1 LQAAY
6 EAAGA
11 KSSTT
16 DSEADYK
23 AVIASIDA
31 HGGIRGIPLVGYY
44 YAINAASTTD
54 PDTQL
59 QAACDHFT
67 EDQKVDMV
75 ATYTPGGL
83 GDSLLECLRSR
94 GVPVVDGAAGA
105 DLSAGALASDPGWWE
120 PGEVSLNR
128 LEQILPAVLASEGWA
143 DARWGSDPRCAAV
156 GKPRVGVVTFDGA
169 DWQQAYSQDLVP
181 AFQRLGTPVYDA
193 AFLNVSGTTAN
204 QLAEASSGVQSAVL
218 KFSSE
223 CIDHVVFVSNVAV
236 DYLFM
241 NVAEQQQ
248 YSPRY
253 GLSSLEAPPVIIQN
267 LANPGTQLNG
277 AVGYGW
283 SPFSDVDTTEF
294 DATASAPGARCVA
307 VLHAAGLAPTDNNSA
322 LLALPSCEGPY
333 FAAAAFGRW
342 LASAPGTTLV
352 QAVNSLGSSYQSS
365 GAFGSSFD
373 AVQHDGAASYR
384 QLAFVGSCT
393 CFRYTSPL
401 RPMPG
406 LNQ

>member
-23 AVIASIDA
+23 AVIASINA
-31 HGGIRGIPLVGYY
+31 HGGVVGIPLVGYY
-44 YAINAASTTD
+44 YAINSESTTD

-59 QAACDHFT
+59 QAACDYFT
-67 EDQKVDMV
+67 QDQKVDMV

-83 GDSLLECLRSR
+83 SDTLLACLRSR
-94 GVPVVDGAAGA
+94 GIPTVDGATGA
-105 DLSAGALASDPGWWE
+105 DLSAAALASDPGWWE

-128 LEQILPAVLASEGWA
+128 LEQVLPGVLASEGWEE
-143 DARWGSDPRCAAV
+143 ARWGSDPRCAAV
-156 GKPRVGVVTFDGA
+156 AKPRIGVVTFDGT
-169 DWQQAYSQDLVP
+169 DWRQAYSQDLVP

-193 AFLNVSGTTAN
+193 AFLSVSGTSAN
-204 QLAEASSGVQSAVL
+204 QLAEASSGVQNAVL

-223 CIDHVVFVSNVAV
+223 CIDHVAFVSNVAV

-241 NVAEQQQ
+241 NVAAQQQ

-253 GLSSLEAPPVIIQN
+253 GLSSLEAPPVIIGN
-267 LANPGTQLNG
+267 LANPGTQLHG
-277 AVGYGW
+277 ALGYGW
-283 SPFSDVDTTEF
+283 SPFSDVDTTAF
-294 DATASAPGARCVA
+294 DATASAPGARCMG
-307 VLHAAGLAPTDNNSA
+307 VLRGAGLAPTDNNSA

-333 FAAAAFGRW
+333 FAVAAFGKW
-342 LASAPGTTLV
+342 LASTPGTTLV
-352 QAVNSLGSSYQSS
+352 QAVDSLGSSYTAS
-365 GAFGSSFD
+365 GAFGSTFD
-373 AVQHDGAASYR
+373 AAEHDGADSYR
-384 QLAFVGSCT
+384 QFAFVDSCT

-406 LNQ
+406 LTH